1 MSRSTTIQ
9 EAINQAQRENNPC
22 ADYPDPSTETPTN
35 PVPEQEPQNPLA
47 KARQQLKRSTKLYA
61 ASGIVEGLNELLV
74 GDFSGIEEEIAIA
87 VDDFSERVAHPKSSD
102 LAIAGSSSSFF
113 ALAPAE

>member
-1 MSRSTTIQ
+1 MSSNLNDVIQ
-9 EAINQAQRENNPC
+9 EANANARQNDACHSTQ
-22 ADYPDPSTETPTN
+22 PSQS
-35 PVPEQEPQNPLA
+35 VPEANPLS
-47 KARQQLKRSTKLYA
+47 KARDQLKRSTKLYA

-74 GDFSGIEEEIAIA
+74 GDFSGIEEELSIA

-102 LAIAGSSSSFF
+102 LEIAPSSPSFF

>member
-1 MSRSTTIQ
+1 MSRQNINEVIQ
-9 EAINQAQRENNPC
+9 EAVCQDQ
-22 ADYPDPSTETPTN
+22 PSQGNTSATPPAN
-35 PVPEQEPQNPLA
+35 NPLA
-47 KARQQLKRSTKLYA
+47 KARDQLKRSTKLYA

-74 GDFSGIEEEIAIA
+74 GDFSGIEEELEIA

-102 LAIAGSSSSFF
+102 LAIAPSSPSFF